1 MSLDLEQVAS
11 QIADMAES
19 LQARKADRETKLK
32 FALNIMGSLPE
43 DSSNLKRKI
52 EESKTTWLV
61 AGVTENVGIHR
72 KPVPCPDDLTVVATD
87 GSQIDVDR
95 HYSAH
100 CFLINIGI
108 VQLDYGRNADAQLTN
123 RPLLYFK
130 DEDMVIASDD
140 GRKQV
145 IEGPLLGLKRTVE
158 EFRVMTEQAKLLP
171 ELSPALLLVDG
182 SLILWGIMG
191 QAYPDFVIQELLID
205 GFIAQLDD
213 LKKINARKKLALAS
227 YISFPRSTDVVN
239 TLRIAMC
246 PFEPVNCDV
255 NCPATKGHKEC
266 DAVDGLLDRELFDEL
281 LAPGERSAIFSSRS
295 SVVEKYY
302 RDNEIHFFYVKID
315 SEIARVEVPLWIA
328 VNKELTD
335 LVHTAVVEQCRKGI
349 GYPVALSE
357 AHEQAVVMDIDRRQF
372 WMLVERYYAG
382 DELALN
388 TSAKQKSKKMRW
400 I

>member
-1 MSLDLEQVAS
+1 MSLDLEQVAL

-19 LQARKADRETKLK
+19 LHERKADRETKLK
-32 FALNIMGSLPE
+32 FALHTMRSLPE
-43 DSSNLKRKI
+43 DISILKRKI

-61 AGVTENVGIHR
+61 AGVTENVGLHH
-72 KPVPCPDDLTVVATD
+72 KPVPCPDDFTVVATD

-95 HYSAH
+95 HFSTH
-100 CFLINIGI
+100 CFLINIGL
-108 VQLDYGRNADAQLTN
+108 VRLDYGRNADALLTN

-158 EFRVMTEQAKLLP
+158 ECRVMTSQAKLLP
-171 ELSPALLLVDG
+171 DLSPVLLLVDG
-182 SLILWGIMG
+182 SLILWGIVG
-191 QAYPDFVIQELLID
+191 QAFPDFVIQELLVD
-205 GFIAQLDD
+205 GFITQLDE
-213 LKKINARKKLALAS
+213 LKKMSARKKLALAS

-246 PFEPVNCDV
+246 PFQPVNCDV
-255 NCPATKGHKEC
+255 HCPATKGYKEC

-281 LAPGERSAIFSSRS
+281 LTTGERSAIFSSRS

-302 RDNEIHFFYVKID
+302 TDNEIHFFYIKID
-315 SEIARVEVPLWIA
+315 DEVARVEVPLWIA
-328 VNKELTD
+328 ADKELTD
-335 LVHTAVVEQCRKGI
+335 FVHTAVLDQCRKGM

-357 AHEQAVVMDIDRRQF
+357 AHEQAVVTEIDRQQF

-382 DELALN
+382 GEMALN
-388 TSAKQKSKKMRW
+388 ISAKQKSKKMRW